1 MIVGRRVVTSPVQ
14 AASTTAQFSQET
26 TDPHTQRAKAYTLTR
41 RHTEPNGQLVAD
53 SSPPRRPS

>member
-1 MIVGRRVVTSPVQ
+1 MIVRRRVITSPVQ
-14 AASTTAQFSQET
+14 AASTTALSSQET

-53 SSPPRRPS
+53 S